1 MNIKKKYN
9 PIKQLVMNKKLYLP
23 LLLAVLVAFVGCKK
37 MGGLSAD
44 YFTVTP
50 SPLEVVG
57 GKVAA
62 TITGKFPEKY
72 FKKKVTV
79 TVTPYLVYEGGETAA
94 ASYTYQGE
102 KVKGNNQTISY
113 KLGGNIT
120 MKASFDYIP
129 QMRKSDLYLA
139 FKVQKGS
146 KSYDLPRVKV
156 AEGVLATAE
165 ISNAATV
172 KPALAADKFQRII
185 NESRKADILF
195 LIQQANIRANQL
207 STDQMKEFHNE
218 VANAASAANK
228 ELKGINISS
237 YASPDGGVELNTKLA
252 ENREK
257 NTVKYMNEQ
266 LKKGNI
272 ETDMTAEFTAQDWEG
287 FKELVEKSNIQDKD
301 LILRVLSMYS
311 DPEQREKEIKNM
323 SSTFKVL
330 SDEILPQL
338 RYSRITASIDI
349 IGKSDAE
356 ISKLAASD
364 PKSLT
369 LDELLYA
376 GTLTDSKDDKIAIYK
391 KAAEIYPNDYR
402 AYNNVGMA
410 YYQKQNV
417 AEAENWFKK
426 AAKIDP
432 KAPEVQMNLGLIS
445 LAKNDYNKA
454 AQEFGNAAGIDE
466 LKEATGVL
474 YLKKGEYQKAVKAFG
489 DTKSNN
495 AAIAQIL
502 TKDYNKAKN
511 TLSSINNGKDATT
524 LYLLAVVGARTNNEK
539 MVKENLQKAISLDNQ
554 MKAFAAADIEFAK
567 YDISSLTK

>member
-1 MNIKKKYN
+1 
-9 PIKQLVMNKKLYLP
+9 MNKKLYLP

-102 KVKGNNQTISY
+102 KVKGNNQAISY

-139 FKVQKGS
+139 FKVQQGA

-165 ISNAATV
+165 ISDAVAV

-185 NESRKADILF
+185 NE
-195 LIQQANIRANQL
+195 IRANQL
-207 STDQMKEFHNE
+207 SSDQMKEFHNE
-218 VANAASAANK
+218 VANAVNAANK

-252 ENREK
+252 ENRES
-257 NTVKYMNEQ
+257 NTVKYMKEQ
-266 LKKGNI
+266 MKKGNI
-272 ETDMTAEFTAQDWEG
+272 NTDLTAEFTAQDWEG

-330 SDEILPQL
+330 AEEILPQL
-338 RYSRITASIDI
+338 RYSRISASIDI

-364 PKSLT
+364 PKSLA

-376 GTLTDSKDDKIAIYK
+376 GTLTDSKDGKIAIYK

-445 LAKNDYNKA
+445 LTKNDYNKA

-489 DTKSNN
+489 DSKSNN

-539 MVKENLQKAISLDNQ
+539 MVKENLQKAINLDNQ
-554 MKAFAAADIEFAK
+554 LKAFAAADLEFAK